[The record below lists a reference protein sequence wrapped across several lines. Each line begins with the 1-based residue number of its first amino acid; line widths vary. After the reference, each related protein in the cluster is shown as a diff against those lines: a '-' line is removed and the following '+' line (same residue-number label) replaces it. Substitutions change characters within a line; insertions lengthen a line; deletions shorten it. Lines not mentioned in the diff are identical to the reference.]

1 MWGVRPSPTC
11 KCKAMVRGKSTKGR
25 EELIAKLQALPHRPG
40 VYRMKDGEGRVIYV
54 GKAKDLHNRVRSYFV
69 GSGDG
74 RPQFEALVRQIRDFD
89 YIITDSEREALVL
102 EAHLI
107 KELKP
112 KYNITLKD
120 DKKYPYLKL
129 TREPFPRLLVTRRLE
144 KDGARYFGPY
154 TDVKAMKRTLEL
166 VRRLFPLR
174 NCNHRLPERP
184 PERPC
189 LNYQIKR
196 CLGPCRGDVDPEDYD
211 KVVRQVELFLK
222 GRGSQVE
229 RILEDWMWEA
239 ARNLDYER
247 AAELRDRLE
256 DLRRTL
262 SRQKVASPTPA
273 DWDAVGVFRDDEE
286 ACGVVLEVREGK
298 VLDRK
303 HYFIG
308 GVMGKPPEEVMSAF
322 LRQFYLDA
330 LEVPPEVHLPC
341 PPEDEEELTEWL
353 SEKRGGR
360 VVLKVPQRGD
370 KVRLVEMAAKNAEW
384 LLVERRFKRERLR
397 EEAPY
402 SVRAL
407 QRDLHLE
414 RPPRRIEAVDIS
426 TTQGSDAVGS
436 LVCFV
441 DGRPRKSEYRRYR
454 IKTVEGQD
462 DFAMMKEVVSR
473 RFRRLLEEGRE
484 LPDLLLVDGGKGQLS
499 SALEAL
505 RELGIEDQP
514 VVGLAKRLEEVY
526 LPGIPD
532 PQNIPKGSASLR
544 LLQQIRDEA
553 HRFAV
558 EFHRKL
564 RAKRTLTSELDGIP
578 GLGKVKKE
586 ALLKRFGSVRSI
598 REASPEEL
606 QEVPGIGPKLARK
619 VLEHL
624 RGEDAS

>member
-1 MWGVRPSPTC
+1 MD
-11 KCKAMVRGKSTKGR
+11 K
-25 EELIAKLQALPHRPG
+25 ELKAKLDALPHRPG
-40 VYRMKDGEGRVIYV
+40 VYRLKDGEGRVIYV
-54 GKAKDLHNRVRSYFV
+54 GKAKDLHDRVRAYFT

-74 RPQFEALVRQIRDFD
+74 RPQFWALVRRIWDFD

-129 TREPFPRLLVTRRLE
+129 TREKFPRLLVTRRIE
-144 KDGARYFGPY
+144 EDGAKYFGPY

-166 VRRLFPLR
+166 VRKLFPLR
-174 NCNHRLPERP
+174 TCNHRLPERP
-184 PERPC
+184 PKRPC

-196 CLGPCRGDVDPEDYD
+196 CLGPCKGDLDPEDYD
-211 KVVRQVELFLK
+211 RVARQVELFLK

-229 RILEDWMWEA
+229 RILEDWMLEA
-239 ARNLDYER
+239 ARNLEYER

-262 SRQKVASPTPA
+262 SRQKVASTTPA
-273 DWDAVGVFRDDEE
+273 DWDSVGVFVDDEE

-308 GVMGKPPEEVMSAF
+308 GVMGKPMEEVVSAF

-341 PPEDEEELTEWL
+341 PPEDEEELAEWL
-353 SEKRGGR
+353 SERRGGR

-370 KVRLVEMAAKNAEW
+370 KVRLVEMASRNAQW
-384 LLVERRFKRERLR
+384 LLLERRFKRERLR

-407 QRDLHLE
+407 QRDLNLE

-426 TTQGSDAVGS
+426 TIQGSDAVGS
-436 LVCFV
+436 LVCFI

-473 RFRRLLEEGRE
+473 RFRRLLEEGKE

-505 RELGIEDQP
+505 RELGITDQH

-544 LLQQIRDEA
+544 LLQRIRDEA

-564 RAKRTLTSELDGIP
+564 RARRTFTSELDSIP
-578 GLGKVKKE
+578 GLGSTKKE
-586 ALLKRFGSVRSI
+586 ELLKRFGSVRRI
-598 REASPEEL
+598 REASQEEL
-606 QEVPGIGPKLARK
+606 QEVPGIGPKLAARI
-619 VLEHL
+619 LEHL
-624 RGEDAS
+624 RKEDG